1 MLTVNLNGEMQED
14 LEDEVRWA
22 ATGFLTDKI
31 DNIGMSLGYPDAWGT
46 SGEETTTRRISLRG
60 SVNYYYDMRYFLD
73 ISYSTDGS
81 SSFGSESRW
90 GSFWSFGGG
99 WNIYNERFIKE
110 NVGGSVT

>member
-46 SGEETTTRRISLRG
+46 SGEETTTPNLVWLSLWIC
-60 SVNYYYDMRYFLD
+60 VIF
-73 ISYSTDGS
+73 
-81 SSFGSESRW
+81 
-90 GSFWSFGGG
+90 
-99 WNIYNERFIKE
+99 
-110 NVGGSVT
+110 